1 MESSENL
8 SPVVQRRRLRTEL
21 RRARLDAQLTQEQ
34 VATAMDWSLSKLIR
48 IENGTVGIPAP
59 WVKKRRVINQPLSD
73 PANGARP
80 SSSQMPGSMT
90 RGLK

>member
-1 MESSENL
+1 MLPYVVRSSQLIEMSYHQARFINTRPGIRHPAIL
-8 SPVVQRRRLRTEL
+8 RSLPIRRDEVN
-21 RRARLDAQLTQEQ
+21 A
-34 VATAMDWSLSKLIR
+34 
-48 IENGTVGIPAP
+48 ENGTVGIPAP